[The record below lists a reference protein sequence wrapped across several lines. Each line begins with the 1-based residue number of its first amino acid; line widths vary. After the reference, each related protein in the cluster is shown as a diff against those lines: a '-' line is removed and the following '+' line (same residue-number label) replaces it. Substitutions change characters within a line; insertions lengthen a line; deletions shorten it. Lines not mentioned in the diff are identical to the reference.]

1 MGEKLFKGNS
11 IISSEGMCILALQFD
26 NNLVL
31 YKKEEDRS
39 VTLWRTSTNNVLD
52 VGFLRLDEDGNLC
65 LYKTDG
71 ISKVWESHT
80 SGSGA
85 TRLTVENSGEVS
97 LFDSSGNKIWNAR
110 RYEGLCQLLLIYVQR
125 KLLNYKYYICDVELE
140 RIHVPS
146 YMFRI
151 S

>member
-1 MGEKLFKGNS
+1 MGEKLLKGS
-11 IISSEGMCILALQFD
+11 YVMSTAETYFLALQFD

-31 YKKEEDRS
+31 YERDGNDTISNSFGKHGVAVWS
-39 VTLWRTSTNNVLD
+39 TRTSNSPN

-80 SGSGA
+80 SGSRA

-97 LFDSSGNKIWNAR
+97 LFDSTGNIIWNAR
-110 RYEGLCQLLLIYVQR
+110 
-125 KLLNYKYYICDVELE
+125 KLGN
-140 RIHVPS
+140 
-146 YMFRI
+146 
-151 S
+151 